1 MRFDHHAAGREAARN
16 LLGKACPIPAW
27 PDIYKQMEPGNDMEL
42 LREYAA
48 RASEESFKTL
58 VDRHVHRVYS
68 AALRQ
73 AQDPRLAEEITQTVF
88 IILARKAG
96 NLSPKTILPGWL
108 YQTTHF
114 VATAQRRAASR
125 RRRHELNAH
134 MESLIQAEAA
144 PSREW
149 QQIAPLLDEAMA
161 RLSETDRNAVLLRY
175 FDNKSLTEV
184 GAALGTS
191 QDTASKRV
199 TRAVNRLRAFFA
211 QRGAVLPA
219 VAIGG
224 LLSAHAVHA
233 APSSLALSVIG
244 ATALK
249 GTATTASAAA
259 MLQGTLKAMA
269 WLKLKKAA
277 LVTAGMLFLAGI
289 VSLGVR
295 SSWQPADPAARER
308 VRQLVS
314 TYRHNSYDSPEIR
327 ELASLGPKILPYLA
341 ELIRWRDHAWNRQ
354 YQKWWPFLPGL
365 LQHYLPDPRATAEV
379 RLNALEI
386 VASLG
391 PAAARPLTGAICRSL
406 DNPDFKAYE
415 YDRRCLY
422 WSIPDS
428 PKAVSALTRFLAK
441 PDQAYGLFGW
451 TSADKLWPKL
461 PQTAPLLIPW
471 LSNLYGAGEAAEAL
485 GRMGT
490 NAFPAVPA
498 LIQVGDRGVAGTP

>member
-1 MRFDHHAAGREAARN
+1 MD
-16 LLGKACPIPAW
+16 
-27 PDIYKQMEPGNDMEL
+27 L
-42 LREYAA
+42 LRDYAA
-48 RASEESFKTL
+48 RASEVSFKIL

-73 AQDPRLAEEITQTVF
+73 AEDPRLAEEITQTVF

-96 NLSPKTILPGWL
+96 NLSKHTMLSGWL
-108 YQTTHF
+108 FKTTHF
-114 VATAQRRAASR
+114 VAAAQRRAASR

-191 QDTASKRV
+191 QDTASKRMA
-199 TRAVNRLRAFFA
+199 RAVNRLRAFFA

-233 APSSLALSVIG
+233 APSSLAFSVIG

-269 WLKLKKAA
+269 RM
-277 LVTAGMLFLAGI
+277 LV
-289 VSLGVR
+289 
-295 SSWQPADPAARER
+295 
-308 VRQLVS
+308 
-314 TYRHNSYDSPEIR
+314 
-327 ELASLGPKILPYLA
+327 IL
-341 ELIRWRDHAWNRQ
+341 
-354 YQKWWPFLPGL
+354 
-365 LQHYLPDPRATAEV
+365 
-379 RLNALEI
+379 I
-386 VASLG
+386 VA
-391 PAAARPLTGAICRSL
+391 
-406 DNPDFKAYE
+406 
-415 YDRRCLY
+415 
-422 WSIPDS
+422 
-428 PKAVSALTRFLAK
+428 
-441 PDQAYGLFGW
+441 
-451 TSADKLWPKL
+451 
-461 PQTAPLLIPW
+461 
-471 LSNLYGAGEAAEAL
+471 
-485 GRMGT
+485 
-490 NAFPAVPA
+490 
-498 LIQVGDRGVAGTP
+498 